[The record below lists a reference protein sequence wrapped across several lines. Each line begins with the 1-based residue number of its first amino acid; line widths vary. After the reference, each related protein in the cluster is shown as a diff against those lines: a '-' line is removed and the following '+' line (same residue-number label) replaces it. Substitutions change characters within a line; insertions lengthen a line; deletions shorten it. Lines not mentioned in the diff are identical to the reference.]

1 MTVKKKNQ
9 LLESNYISR
18 DLSWLSFNTRV
29 LDQAKNP
36 NRNILERLKF
46 LAITA
51 SNLDEFFQI
60 RVGSLYNYLDYGKE
74 RIDNSGLREVAFKK
88 VLLNEIHNFYNHQID
103 YLSRT
108 LIPEF
113 EKNGF
118 IIAKRNDL
126 DESEFYLIE
135 EYFRNTIYPMLT
147 PMAYDSYHS
156 FPTLINKNLT
166 LGVITR
172 LTDAGKEN
180 DKRLSFVPVP
190 QNLPRFYEI
199 HREDKILF
207 VPIEDIIKWNIH
219 KLYRNIEIVCISTF
233 RITRNGDF
241 TLEESDD
248 IEEQYIE
255 EITKKLKS
263 RKTARVVRLEVDPE
277 YSQWMM
283 DILKGR
289 YEIDNYNVFENE
301 ALIDFTG
308 FWQIINHEEFKRMQY
323 IAHKPVKPITFP
335 NVGDVDIFDHLRKND
350 VLLHQPYNNMQL
362 VVDMLE
368 KASID
373 PNVLAI
379 KITIYRLAKKSRIT
393 NALLKAAELGKHVS
407 VLFEVQARFDEENNI
422 NEGQRLQ
429 KAGCF
434 VVYGINKLKTHTK
447 LMMIVRREND
457 GKVTRY
463 VHMSSGNY
471 NEDTAR
477 LYTDI
482 SLLTTNDTYAHD
494 VNEFFNVITG
504 HSKPDVYQNLLTSPG
519 DMRNKLIDLINA
531 EAENAK
537 KGLPSGIAI
546 KINSL
551 QDMKTIDALYAAS
564 QAGVPVKLIIR
575 GMCCLRPGRKGLSEN
590 IYVKSIVGN
599 FLEHCRI
606 YYFHNNGDPKVFGGS
621 ADMMI
626 RSFDRR
632 VESLFQIND
641 TLCKQEAINIL
652 DYNLRDNTNSYTLLE
667 DGIYTKTFNAHEPAF
682 DVHKEFFKVTKSI
695 VMKAKLF
702 NGNHEEKP
710 KAAKT
715 EKAKKQKVV
724 KAKKVIKV
732 EKEVKEEKV
741 K

>member
-1 MTVKKKNQ
+1 MSIKRRNQ
-9 LLESNYISR
+9 LSESNYISR
-18 DLSWLSFNTRV
+18 DLSWINFNTRV
-29 LDQAKNP
+29 LDQAKNTG
-36 NRNILERLKF
+36 RNILERLKF
-46 LAITA
+46 LAITS

-74 RIDNSGLREVAFKK
+74 RIDNSGLREVPFKK

-108 LIPEF
+108 LKPEF

-118 IIAKRNDL
+118 IIAKKEDL
-126 DESEFYLIE
+126 DEGEFYLIE

-156 FPTLINKNLT
+156 FPILINKLLT
-166 LGVITR
+166 LGVITK
-172 LTDAGKEN
+172 LDNAGKEN

-207 VPIEDIIKWNIH
+207 IPLEDIIKWNIH
-219 KLYRNIEIVCISTF
+219 KLYRNVEIISISTF

-241 TLEESDD
+241 SLDESDD
-248 IEEQYIE
+248 FEEQYIE

-263 RKTARVVRLEVDPE
+263 RKTARVVRIEIEPE
-277 YSQWMM
+277 YSTWMM
-283 DILKGR
+283 DILKTR
-289 YEIDNYNVFENE
+289 YEIDDYNIFENDS
-301 ALIDFTG
+301 LIDFTG
-308 FWQIINHEEFKRMQY
+308 FWQIINHPEYKKMLFVVPP
-323 IAHKPVKPITFP
+323 PVKPITFP
-335 NVGDVDIFDHLRKND
+335 TVDEVDIFEHLKKND
-350 VLLHQPYNNMQL
+350 VLLHQPFNNML
-362 VVDMLE
+362 LLVDMLE
-368 KASID
+368 KASMD

-393 NALLKAAELGKHVS
+393 NALLKAAENGKHVS

-429 KAGCF
+429 RAGCF
-434 VVYGINKLKTHTK
+434 VVYGVSRLKTHTK
-447 LMMIVRREND
+447 LMMIVRREQD
-457 GKVTRY
+457 GKVNRY

-482 SLLTTNDTYAHD
+482 SLLTTNEIYAHD

-504 HSKPDVYQNLLTSPG
+504 HSQPDVYQYLITSPG
-519 DMRNKLIDLINA
+519 DMRNRLIGLINV
-531 EAENAK
+531 EAENARN
-537 KGLPSGIAI
+537 GLPSGIVI

-551 QDMKTIDALYAAS
+551 QDMKTIDALYEAS
-564 QAGVPVKLIIR
+564 QAGVSIKLIIR

-590 IYVKSIVGN
+590 IEVKSIVGN
-599 FLEHCRI
+599 LLEHGRI

-621 ADMMI
+621 ADVMI
-626 RSFDRR
+626 RSFERR
-632 VESLFQIND
+632 VESLFQITD

-652 DYNLRDNTNSYTLLE
+652 DYNLRDNVNSYTLLE
-667 DGIYTKTFNAHEPAF
+667 DGIYVKKSLGAEPVF
-682 DVHKEFFKVTKSI
+682 DIHTEFYKVTKSI
-695 VMKAKLF
+695 ILRAKLF
-702 NGNHEEKP
+702 NGVH
-710 KAAKT
+710 KT
-715 EKAKKQKVV
+715 EENGQKKKTTVSD
-724 KAKKVIKV
+724 ID
-732 EKEVKEEKV
+732 ETL
-741 K
+741 

>member
-1 MTVKKKNQ
+1 MSVKKKNQ

-18 DLSWLSFNTRV
+18 DLSWISFNIRV
-29 LDQAKNP
+29 LDQAKNT

-74 RIDNSGLREVAFKK
+74 RTDNSGLREVPFKK
-88 VLLNEIHNFYNHQID
+88 VLLNEMHNFYNHQID

-108 LIPEF
+108 LRPEF

-118 IIAKRNDL
+118 IIAKKEDL
-126 DESEFYLIE
+126 LESEFYLIE

-156 FPTLINKNLT
+156 FPTLINKLLT

-219 KLYRNIEIVCISTF
+219 KLYRNIEVLCISTF

-241 TLEESDD
+241 SLEENDD

-263 RKTARVVRLEVDPE
+263 RKTARVVRIEIDPE

-289 YEIDNYNVFENE
+289 YEIDDYNVFENS

-308 FWQIINHEEFKRMQY
+308 FWQIINHEEFKRMLY
-323 IAHKPVKPITFP
+323 VAHKPVKPISFP
-335 NVGDVDIFDHLRKND
+335 NAGDVDIFDYLKKND

-362 VVDMLE
+362 VLDMLE
-368 KASID
+368 KASVD

-379 KITIYRLAKKSRIT
+379 KITIYRLAKKSKIS
-393 NALLKAAELGKHVS
+393 NALLKAAENGKHVS

-447 LMMIVRREND
+447 LMMIVRREPD

-463 VHMSSGNY
+463 VHMASGNY

-482 SLLTTNDTYAHD
+482 GLLTTNEVYAHD

-504 HSKPDVYQNLLTSPG
+504 HSQPDVYQYLLTSPG
-519 DMRNKLIDLINA
+519 DMRNKLIDLINI

-564 QAGVPVKLIIR
+564 QVGVSVKLIIR

-590 IYVKSIVGN
+590 ISVKSIVGN

-621 ADMMI
+621 ADVMI

-632 VESLFQIND
+632 VESLFQITD
-641 TLCKQEAINIL
+641 TLCKQEVINIL
-652 DYNLRDNTNSYTLLE
+652 EYNLRDNVNSYTLLE
-667 DGIYTKTFNAHEPAF
+667 DGIYTKSFNDNESSF
-682 DVHKEFFKVTKSI
+682 DVHKEFFKVTKGI
-695 VMKAKLF
+695 IMKAKLF
-702 NGNHEEKP
+702 NGNHHEEEEKKKP
-710 KAAKT
+710 
-715 EKAKKQKVV
+715 EKKRKMAVKK
-724 KAKKVIKV
+724 
-732 EKEVKEEKV
+732 
-741 K
+741 

>member
-1 MTVKKKNQ
+1 MSLKKKNQ

-18 DLSWLSFNTRV
+18 DLSWLNFNARV

-46 LAITA
+46 LAITS

-74 RIDNSGLREVAFKK
+74 RTDYSGLREIPFKK
-88 VLLNEIHNFYNHQID
+88 VLLNEIHTFYNHQID

-108 LIPEF
+108 LKPEF

-118 IIAKRNDL
+118 IIAKKEDL
-126 DESEFYLIE
+126 EESEFFVIE
-135 EYFRNTIYPMLT
+135 EYFRSTIYPMLT

-156 FPTLINKNLT
+156 FPILINKLLT

-172 LTDAGKEN
+172 LTNVGKEH

-199 HREDKILF
+199 HREDKIFFIPL
-207 VPIEDIIKWNIH
+207 EDIIKWNIH
-219 KLYRNIEIVCISTF
+219 KLYRNVEILSISTF

-241 TLEESDD
+241 SLEDNDD

-263 RKTARVVRLEVDPE
+263 RKTARVVRIEIEPE
-277 YSQWMM
+277 YSPWMM

-301 ALIDFTG
+301 VLIDFTG
-308 FWQIINHEEFKRMQY
+308 FWQIINHSEFKKMLSSTPS
-323 IAHKPVKPITFP
+323 PVKPLSFP
-335 NVGDVDIFDHLRKND
+335 GVGEVDIFDYLKKND
-350 VLLHQPYNNMQL
+350 ILLHQPYNNMKI

-368 KASID
+368 KASVD

-393 NALLKAAELGKHVS
+393 NALLKAAENGKHVS

-429 KAGCF
+429 RAGCF
-434 VVYGINKLKTHTK
+434 VVYGVNKLKTHTK
-447 LMMIVRREND
+447 LMMIVRREQD
-457 GKVTRY
+457 GKVARY

-471 NEDTAR
+471 NEDTAS

-482 SLLTTNDTYAHD
+482 SLLTTNEVYAHD

-504 HSKPDVYQNLLTSPG
+504 HSQPDVYKYLLTSPG
-519 DMRNKLIDLINA
+519 DMRKELIKLINIEADNA
-531 EAENAK
+531 R
-537 KGLPSGIAI
+537 KGLASGIVI

-551 QDMKTIDALYAAS
+551 QDLKTIDALYEAS
-564 QAGVPVKLIIR
+564 NAGVPIKLIIR

-590 IYVKSIVGN
+590 IMVKSIVGN
-599 FLEHCRI
+599 LLEHGRI
-606 YYFHNNGDPKVFGGS
+606 YYFHNNKDPKVFGGS
-621 ADMMI
+621 ADVMI

-632 VESLFQIND
+632 VESLFQIVD
-641 TLCKQEAINIL
+641 TYCKQEAINIL
-652 DYNLRDNTNSYTLLE
+652 DYNLRDNVNSYILLE
-667 DGIYTKTFNAHEPAF
+667 DGIYMKNNTDSEPLF

-702 NGNHEEKP
+702 NGAKENHP
-710 KAAKT
+710 SD
-715 EKAKKQKVV
+715 V
-724 KAKKVIKV
+724 
-732 EKEVKEEKV
+732 EEKV
-741 K
+741 KPVKKRVLTKK

>member
-1 MTVKKKNQ
+1 MSVKKKNL

-18 DLSWLSFNTRV
+18 DLSWLNFNSRV

-36 NRNILERLKF
+36 DRNILERLKF
-46 LAITA
+46 LAITS

-74 RIDNSGLREVAFKK
+74 RTDNSGLREVPFKK
-88 VLLNEIHNFYNHQID
+88 VLLNEIHTFYNHQID

-118 IIAKRNDL
+118 IIAKRDDL
-126 DESEFYLIE
+126 DEGEFYLIE

-147 PMAYDSYHS
+147 PMAYDTYHS
-156 FPTLINKNLT
+156 FPILINKLLT

-207 VPIEDIIKWNIH
+207 IPIEEIIKWNIH
-219 KLYRNIEIVCISTF
+219 KLYRNIEVISISTF

-263 RKTARVVRLEVDPE
+263 RKTARVVRIEVEPE

-289 YEIDNYNVFENE
+289 YEIDNYNIFENE
-301 ALIDFTG
+301 SLIDFTG
-308 FWQIINHEEFKRMQY
+308 FWQIINHSEFKEMLEV
-323 IAHKPVKPITFP
+323 AHTPVKPISFP
-335 NVGDVDIFDHLRKND
+335 NIGDVDTFDYLRKND
-350 VLLHQPYNNMQL
+350 VLLHQPYNNMQV

-368 KASID
+368 KASVD

-379 KITIYRLAKKSRIT
+379 KITIYRLAKKSRIS
-393 NALLKAAELGKHVS
+393 NALLKAAENGKHVS

-447 LMMIVRREND
+447 LMMIVRKEVD

-477 LYTDI
+477 MYTDI
-482 SLLTTNDTYAHD
+482 SLLTANEVYAHD

-504 HSKPDVYQNLLTSPG
+504 HSKPDVYKYLLTSPG
-519 DMRNKLIDLINA
+519 DMRNKLIDLIRH
-531 EAENAK
+531 EAENAR
-537 KGLPSGIAI
+537 KGLPSGIVI

-551 QDMKTIDALYAAS
+551 QDMKTINALYEAS
-564 QAGVPVKLIIR
+564 QAGVSIKLIIR
-575 GMCCLRPGRKGLSEN
+575 GMCCLRPGRIGLSEN
-590 IYVKSIVGN
+590 IFVKSIVGN

-606 YYFHNNGDPKVFGGS
+606 YYFHNSGDPKVFGGS

-632 VESLFQIND
+632 VESLFQITD

-652 DYNLRDNTNSYTLLE
+652 DYNLRDNVNSYTLLE
-667 DGIYTKTFNAHEPAF
+667 DGIYTKSLSENEAPF
-682 DVHKEFFKVTKSI
+682 DVHQEFFKVTKSI
-695 VMKAKLF
+695 IMKAKLF
-702 NGNHEEKP
+702 NGNRNGSHGNNGVKEK
-710 KAAKT
+710 KT
-715 EKAKKQKVV
+715 
-724 KAKKVIKV
+724 KKVN
-732 EKEVKEEKV
+732 
-741 K
+741 

>member
-1 MTVKKKNQ
+1 
-9 LLESNYISR
+9 
-18 DLSWLSFNTRV
+18 
-29 LDQAKNP
+29 
-36 NRNILERLKF
+36 
-46 LAITA
+46 
-51 SNLDEFFQI
+51 
-60 RVGSLYNYLDYGKE
+60 
-74 RIDNSGLREVAFKK
+74 
-88 VLLNEIHNFYNHQID
+88 
-103 YLSRT
+103 
-108 LIPEF
+108 
-113 EKNGF
+113 KNGF
-118 IIAKRNDL
+118 IIAKREDL
-126 DESEFYLIE
+126 EESEFYLIE

-156 FPTLINKNLT
+156 FPTLINKLLT
-166 LGVITR
+166 LAVITR

-219 KLYRNIEIVCISTF
+219 KLYRNIEVLCISTF

-241 TLEESDD
+241 SLEENDD

-263 RKTARVVRLEVDPE
+263 RKTARVVRIEIDPE

-289 YEIDNYNVFENE
+289 YEIDDYNIFENA

-308 FWQIINHEEFKRMQY
+308 FWQIINHEEFKRMLY
-323 IAHKPVKPITFP
+323 IAHKPVKPISFP
-335 NVGDVDIFDHLRKND
+335 NVGEVDIFDYLKKND

-368 KASID
+368 KASVD

-379 KITIYRLAKKSRIT
+379 KITIYRLAKKSRISS
-393 NALLKAAELGKHVS
+393 ALLKAAENGKHVS

-447 LMMIVRREND
+447 LMMIVRREQD

-463 VHMSSGNY
+463 VHMASGNY

-482 SLLTTNDTYAHD
+482 GLLTTNDIYAHD

-504 HSKPDVYQNLLTSPG
+504 HSKPDVYQYLLTSPG

-564 QAGVPVKLIIR
+564 QAGVSIKLIIR
-575 GMCCLRPGRKGLSEN
+575 GMCCLRPGRKDLSEN
-590 IYVKSIVGN
+590 ISVKSIVGN

-621 ADMMI
+621 ADVMI

-632 VESLFQIND
+632 VESLFQITD
-641 TLCKQEAINIL
+641 TLCKQEAINIIE
-652 DYNLRDNTNSYTLLE
+652 YNLRDNVNSYTLLE
-667 DGIYTKTFNAHEPAF
+667 DGIYVKSFNGPDTSAF
-682 DVHKEFFKVTKSI
+682 DVHKEFFKVTKNI
-695 VMKAKLF
+695 IMKAKLF
-702 NGNHEEKP
+702 NGNHEE
-710 KAAKT
+710 
-715 EKAKKQKVV
+715 
-724 KAKKVIKV
+724 
-732 EKEVKEEKV
+732 EEK
-741 K
+741 KKPEKKRKLALKK

>member
-1 MTVKKKNQ
+1 MSVKKKNQ

-18 DLSWLSFNTRV
+18 DLSWINFNTRV
-29 LDQAKNP
+29 LDQAKNT

-74 RIDNSGLREVAFKK
+74 RIDNSGLREIPFKK

-108 LIPEF
+108 LVPEF
-113 EKNGF
+113 KKNGF
-118 IIAKRNDL
+118 IIAKREDL
-126 DESEFYLIE
+126 DDSEFYLIE

-156 FPTLINKNLT
+156 FPILINKLLT

-172 LTDAGKEN
+172 LTDGGKEN

-199 HREDKILF
+199 HREDTILF
-207 VPIEDIIKWNIH
+207 IPIEDIIKWNIH
-219 KLYRNIEIVCISTF
+219 KLYRNIEILCISTF

-241 TLEESDD
+241 SLEESDD

-263 RKTARVVRLEVDPE
+263 RKTARVVRIEIEPE
-277 YSQWMM
+277 YSSWMM

-289 YEIDNYNVFENE
+289 YEIDNYNVFENDS
-301 ALIDFTG
+301 LIDFTG
-308 FWQIINHEEFKRMQY
+308 FWQIINHSEFKRMLY
-323 IAHKPVKPITFP
+323 IAHTPVKPITFHSA
-335 NVGDVDIFDHLRKND
+335 GDVDIFDYLKKND

-393 NALLKAAELGKHVS
+393 NALLKAAENGKHVS

-429 KAGCF
+429 RAGCF

-447 LMMIVRREND
+447 LMMIVRREQD

-482 SLLTTNDTYAHD
+482 SLLTTNEIYAHD

-504 HSKPDVYQNLLTSPG
+504 HSKPDVYKYLLTSPG
-519 DMRNKLIDLINA
+519 DMRNKLIDLINT

-537 KGLPSGIAI
+537 KGMPSGIVI

-564 QAGVPVKLIIR
+564 QAGVSIKLIIR

-590 IYVKSIVGN
+590 ITVKSIVGN
-599 FLEHCRI
+599 FLEHCRV

-621 ADMMI
+621 ADVMI

-632 VESLFQIND
+632 VESLFQITD
-641 TLCKQEAINIL
+641 TLCKQETINIL
-652 DYNLRDNTNSYTLLE
+652 DYNLRDNVNTYTLLE
-667 DGIYTKTFNAHEPAF
+667 DGIYMKNFTGNEPAF

-702 NGNHEEKP
+702 NGNH
-710 KAAKT
+710 
-715 EKAKKQKVV
+715 
-724 KAKKVIKV
+724 
-732 EKEVKEEKV
+732 VKEEKKKPAAQKKVAV
-741 K
+741 KK